1 MNETR
6 LEEKDFTRFQLA
18 MKFARNDVE
27 ELSALL
33 SYKSTEMVRLN
44 KSRALSRIDCAIE
57 ELQELKTAV
66 EKL

>member
-6 LEEKDFTRFQLA
+6 LEEKDFTRLQLA

-33 SYKSTEMVRLN
+33 SYKSTEIVRLN
-44 KSRALSRIDCAIE
+44 KIRALSRIDCAIE